1 MPGISHPIENELNL
15 RYPESLNKLAVNEY
29 QKSRRNLSL
38 RLIISTKH
46 KVDHRKTRGMNP
58 ILPYVPFEI
67 K

>member
-1 MPGISHPIENELNL
+1 MPIKNELNL
-15 RYPESLNKLAVNEY
+15 RYPESLNKLVANEY

-38 RLIISTKH
+38 RLIISKKH
-46 KVDHRKTRGMNP
+46 KVDDRKTREMNP